1 MVAEVEAASTVEEDW
16 VVAVLVV
23 ADSVEL
29 LMEARV
35 LAVAVPLVV
44 VVRMGAAALVVEPVA
59 SAVEDTVP
67 READSAEVD
76 TARVAWVAAG
86 LEAEPDTAREGSVA
100 VLEAEVPV
108 VVQAV

>member
-35 LAVAVPLVV
+35 LAVAVPLV